1 MGTKDPNTSGAKG
14 VYSVYGNIKYRNHGT
29 AAANNRAIF
38 KRPQMWVPG
47 TGTLSDYEYLHV
59 PIPGYSWD
67 MHETKAQ
74 ELGGH
79 LVSIHSAEE
88 IEFISTLAN
97 FGMQQDDAT
106 PKVSGYHIGL
116 NSGANRN
123 DIFDKNSHT
132 LSYSDGTPYDFKFS
146 SFNDP
151 LSYYDNDIGLRIE
164 AHIMALHLLSGGQV
178 VVEVEKHNI
187 LLLA

>member
-1 MGTKDPNTSGAKG
+1 
-14 VYSVYGNIKYRNHGT
+14 
-29 AAANNRAIF
+29 
-38 KRPQMWVPG
+38 
-47 TGTLSDYEYLHV
+47 
-59 PIPGYSWD
+59 

-97 FGMQQDDAT
+97 FGMKEDDAT
-106 PKVSGYHIGL
+106 QKVTGYHIGL

-132 LSYSDGTPYDFKFS
+132 LSYSDGTPYNFKFS

-151 LSYYDNDIGLRIE
+151 LSYYDNDIGLRIDTSVYGSAVIE
-164 AHIMALHLLSGGQV
+164 WWTGTARSRKTQYFVVGLAPDNARRGGVSGSSGAASSYSDGIELFTNASETHGVLLMAKTPFIVLVNLPYQIQ
-178 VVEVEKHNI
+178 EVM
-187 LLLA
+187 